1 MLGGKLWLLLGPLEW
16 RQNNARSYVPH
27 PFRDGHRADDIY
39 LDIMETRLDRGGVP
53 KGGRMTLCG
62 LHLLKGMQV
71 ATYSAKSF
79 RMVGQ
84 K

>member
-1 MLGGKLWLLLGPLEW
+1 MYLIPSETGIGPMISIWTSWKQGLT
-16 RQNNARSYVPH
+16 V
-27 PFRDGHRADDIY
+27 
-39 LDIMETRLDRGGVP
+39 GGVS

-84 K
+84 RAPTFLRVSLDPG